1 MQTRMELERT
11 RDAHLPS
18 ESYSELLSELANNSA
33 GLVRDEIALATQEM
47 REKVASLKSGILML
61 SAAAIIGL
69 IALQTL
75 TAAVVIGLIKIVGAT
90 NAALIVGSVL
100 AVIGAVLAL
109 VGLGKIKRT
118 SLRPQQTIETLEED
132 KKWLKELT

>member
-1 MQTRMELERT
+1 MQTRLELERT
-11 RDAHLPS
+11 TNAQLPR

-47 REKVASLKSGILML
+47 REKVASLKSGILIV

-69 IALQTL
+69 IALETL
-75 TAAVVIGLIKIVGAT
+75 TAAAVIGLVNTVGAAK
-90 NAALIVGSVL
+90 AALIVGSVL
-100 AVIGAVLAL
+100 AVIGAALAL
-109 VGLGKIKRT
+109 VGIGKIKRT

-132 KKWLKELT
+132 RKWLKELT

>member
-11 RDAHLPS
+11 TDTHLPG

-69 IALQTL
+69 IALETL
-75 TAAVVIGLIKIVGAT
+75 TAAAVIGLIRTVGAT